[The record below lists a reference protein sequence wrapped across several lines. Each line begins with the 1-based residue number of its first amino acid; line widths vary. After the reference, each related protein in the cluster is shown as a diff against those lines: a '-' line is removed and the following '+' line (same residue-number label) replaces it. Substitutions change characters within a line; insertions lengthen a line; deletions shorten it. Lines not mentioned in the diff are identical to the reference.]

1 MSLANAKTIVKGL
14 LSTAIVPGTFMTL
27 MGLGLVPVDDK
38 LASIAAPFIGPIGLP
53 FRAFVCVLGPCKIL
67 GSLALWKIGPMPE
80 WFARI
85 GLMVSSSCA
94 VYGHSSIGDP
104 VAPPLGYIGLMFV
117 LYALD
122 YVETREEIK
131 KE

>member
-14 LSTAIVPGTFMTL
+14 LSTSIVPGTFMTL
-27 MGLGLVPVDDK
+27 MGVGLIPVDDK

-67 GSLALWKIGPMPE
+67 GALGLWEIGPLPE

-85 GLMVSSSCA
+85 GLTVAASCA
-94 VYGHSSIGDP
+94 AYGHSSIGDP
-104 VAPPLGYIGLMFV
+104 VIPPLGYIGLMFV

-122 YVETREEIK
+122 YVETGKGAK